1 MHTFLLSGHICI
13 RARSPNALSTLHYNY
28 MSKVMHY
35 DYHYHFFVKS
45 YETFLFHAYKID
57 DFILREKIIL
67 ILVGIGQRS
76 TYIKS
81 RSSGSTFLL
90 KSLNIELVEKFWGI
104 FFYHLFKVFF
114 SISFKFP
121 VDLFPFV

>member
-1 MHTFLLSGHICI
+1 MQKMHTFLLSGHICI

-45 YETFLFHAYKID
+45 YDTFLFYAYKID

-90 KSLNIELVEKFWGI
+90 KSLNIELVEKF
-104 FFYHLFKVFF
+104 
-114 SISFKFP
+114 
-121 VDLFPFV
+121 